1 MNNCYILNNING
13 YQLDKEQK
21 EAVIIDDDNELLI
34 AGAGSGKSLTII
46 GKIRYL
52 IEYKNVKEEEILCIS
67 FTKDSMINLKE
78 NIKKNYNYNIDVYTF
93 HKLALNILNYHLGN
107 IQISPSDYLDYMINE
122 ILFPYNIDVNI
133 KKTIITFIKL
143 FKSNGFSIEYFDKIY
158 EHNNSILNKT
168 IRKYNELIIKLIEK
182 LYSIY
187 ENELRSQNMY
197 DFDDLIKYATFIVKK
212 EGINKNYKYILI
224 DEYQDTSFVRFKL
237 IDEIR
242 KCCESKV
249 VAVGDDFQS
258 IYRFTG
264 CNLNIFLEFEKYFGK
279 SKIIKIQNTYRNSNE
294 LIKVA
299 GNFIMKNDKQIKKNL
314 KSTKELSKPIK
325 IYYYKKENELY
336 NLINYVYKNN
346 KSNLFVLSRNN
357 NDINKFLN
365 KNIILD
371 GNYLL
376 VKDINDIKIRYLT
389 VHRSKGLEEDNII
402 LINLTDN
409 KLGFPSKI
417 TNDEILNYVLTKEDN
432 YPYSEERRL
441 FYVALTRTKNNVY
454 MFVDKNNES
463 IFVKELINNSK
474 EYIEFINKVV

>member
-1 MNNCYILNNING
+1 MNNING

-67 FTKDSMINLKE
+67 FTKDSMISLKE

-417 TNDEILNYVLTKEDN
+417 TNDEILNYVLNKEDN